1 MMSRA
6 SVCRKGVLGSLSCS
20 PFHESFMQLPPSLQ
34 VTLAAWGQVWAP
46 GSRIFPQEPT
56 FVPRPHAT
64 AEDDGWVV
72 CTVFDGETQKTDVVI
87 LDAQR
92 LAAGPV
98 ATIHLPHHI
107 PPGANP
113 SEREIERLD
122 LVGSL
127 GSLGNPKRR
136 RLEIAS
142 ECPAAGM
149 SPPNCWSAGPPHH
162 G

>member
-1 MMSRA
+1 M
-6 SVCRKGVLGSLSCS
+6 
-20 PFHESFMQLPPSLQ
+20 
-34 VTLAAWGQVWAP
+34 WAP

-113 SEREIERLD
+113 SERERRERERGWTWWAHSGAGGNAVAWKSCQSAQL
-122 LVGSL
+122 L
-127 GSLGNPKRR
+127 G
-136 RLEIAS
+136 
-142 ECPAAGM
+142 
-149 SPPNCWSAGPPHH
+149 
-162 G
+162 

>member
-1 MMSRA
+1 
-6 SVCRKGVLGSLSCS
+6 
-20 PFHESFMQLPPSLQ
+20 
-34 VTLAAWGQVWAP
+34 VWAP

-113 SEREIERLD
+113 SERERAREREA
-122 LVGSL
+122 GHGGRTREL
-127 GSLGNPKRR
+127 GETPSPANRVRVPSCWDVAPQLPVRWSTSPWLSPHVHKP
-136 RLEIAS
+136 AS
-142 ECPAAGM
+142 Q
-149 SPPNCWSAGPPHH
+149 
-162 G
+162 